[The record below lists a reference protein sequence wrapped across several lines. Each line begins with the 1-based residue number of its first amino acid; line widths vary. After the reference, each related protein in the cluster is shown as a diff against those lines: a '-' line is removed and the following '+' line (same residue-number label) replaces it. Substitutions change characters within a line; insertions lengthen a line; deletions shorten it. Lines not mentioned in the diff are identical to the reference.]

1 MTENNMSTETLH
13 GVLRFWAKR
22 WPNRTS
28 LKCLDKSLSWSELDV
43 RSEAIACGL
52 IEQGIKHGDR
62 VGILMRN
69 RIEFIET
76 LFAIFKVGA
85 AATLLNVRFT
95 ATEMCYPVKDAELR
109 LVISDDE
116 LLPLLDLA
124 RQEIDGLKV
133 FSILGNANTPALET
147 LRKQQSQLGD
157 LNISRDDIALI
168 CYTSGTTGA
177 AKGAMI
183 SHGNIWASGL
193 ARIIPTG
200 MNFDDC
206 VLISLPLA
214 YTGGLANYL
223 REGLITGA
231 TTIIDPTFNAET
243 LIELIEKERVTTWSA
258 VPVILESIMNHPR
271 FSKCDFSSLRHLV
284 VAGASVSQHLL
295 ETWQNI
301 GVNIMQGYGLT
312 EASGGFVAILFGD
325 EALRKR
331 GFAGRPVMH
340 TAVRIVDEESGD
352 AVGIGHP
359 GEILVRGPTV
369 MKGYLNKPSETANSF
384 YGEWMRT
391 GDVGFLDDEGF
402 LKIVDRSK
410 DMLISGGLNVYPA
423 ELEKVLAGVRG
434 LEEFAIIGVP
444 DNKWGEVPMIVCN
457 SHHDVDLSILV
468 KLSASCLA
476 DYKRPR
482 YLVHHGGPL
491 PRTFSGKI
499 LKRQLREQYPT
510 PPADA
515 INLKPTAATLQNA

>member
-1 MTENNMSTETLH
+1 MSTETLH
-13 GVLRFWAKR
+13 GVLKFWATR
-22 WPNRTS
+22 SPQRIA
-28 LKCLDKSLSWSELDV
+28 LKCLDEALTWAELDT
-43 RSEAIACGL
+43 RSDAIASGL
-52 IEQGIKHGDR
+52 IAAGISKGDR

-95 ATEMCYPVKDAELR
+95 SKEMCYPVKDAALK
-109 LVISDDE
+109 LAISDDE

-124 RQEIDGLKV
+124 RQECNDMKV
-133 FSILGNANTPALET
+133 FSISGNTNTAALAN
-147 LRKQQSQLGD
+147 LRKSEYPLADQDINS
-157 LNISRDDIALI
+157 NDIALI

-177 AKGAMI
+177 SKGAMI

-193 ARIIPTG
+193 ARIIPSG

-231 TTIIDPTFNAET
+231 TTIIDPSFNAEV
-243 LIELIEKERVTTWSA
+243 LMALIEKERVTTWSA
-258 VPVILESIMNHPR
+258 VPVILEGIMNHPR
-271 FSKCDFSSLRHLV
+271 FAQCDFSSLRHLV
-284 VAGASVSQHLL
+284 AAGASVSQHLL
-295 ETWQNI
+295 ETWQSI

-312 EASGGFVAILFGD
+312 EASGGFVAILYGD
-325 EALRKR
+325 QALQKR

-340 TAVRIVDEESGD
+340 TAVRIVDEETGKP
-352 AVGIGHP
+352 VNIGQP
-359 GEILVRGPTV
+359 GEILVKGPTV
-369 MKGYLNKPSETANSF
+369 MKGYLNKPAETADSF
-384 YGEWMRT
+384 YGEWLRT

-423 ELEKVLAGVRG
+423 ELETVLAGIKG

-444 DNKWGEVPMIVCN
+444 DAKWGEIPMIVC
-457 SHHDVDLSILV
+457 HGPHAVDIAGLGQ
-468 KLSASCLA
+468 LSASCLA

-482 YLVHHGGPL
+482 YLVSHGGPL

-499 LKRQLREQYPT
+499 LKRQLREEYRT
-510 PPADA
+510 VPANA
-515 INLKPTAATLQNA
+515 IDLKSATGAIQTA